1 MELKAP
7 EIIIGA
13 VIVYLLMQRK
23 PESEIPPEE
32 EAAPAEELEIEEKV
46 VRPLIPPGFV
56 TGIEG
61 SPTGPPSVPS
71 MSPAL
76 RRKLLRITDP

>member
-7 EIIIGA
+7 EVIIGA
-13 VIVYLLMQRK
+13 VIVYLLMQPK
-23 PESEIPPEE
+23 PEREIPPE
-32 EAAPAEELEIEEKV
+32 EELEIEEKV
-46 VRPLIPPGFV
+46 VRPLIPPGFIR
-56 TGIEG
+56 GIEE
-61 SPTGPPSVPS
+61 SPTGPPSAPS